1 MKTVQLK
8 KSIILLS
15 GGLDSTT
22 NFYQALKNTHVLLSL
37 TFDYGQR
44 AASKEIQ
51 AAAYFSKKHNID
63 HKVLS
68 VPWIKDWNKS
78 SLIDRSEKIPIGQDV
93 QIDEL
98 MQSQKTAQS
107 VWVPNRNGI
116 FLNIAAGYAEAL
128 GAEIVV
134 PGFNAEEAVTFPDN
148 SEAFIKSL
156 NRSFSFSTANHVEVH
171 CYTIQDNKTKIVK
184 QALELGVE
192 LERLWFCYF
201 SNENWCGECESC
213 KRAKRAFHV
222 NGIHQYDE
230 QFNTSST

>member
-1 MKTVQLK
+1 M
-8 KSIILLS
+8 LLS

-22 NFYQALKNTHVLLSL
+22 NFYQALKHTKVLLSL

-44 AASKEIQ
+44 AASKEIE
-51 AAAYFSKKHNID
+51 AAAYFSKLNGIK
-63 HKVLS
+63 HKVIT

-78 SLIDRSEKIPIGQDV
+78 SLIDRAEKVPTGNDV

-98 MQSQKTAQS
+98 SQSQKTAQS

-128 GAEIVV
+128 GANIVV

-156 NRSFSFSTANHVEVH
+156 NHSFSFSTANHVEVE
-171 CYTIQDNKTKIVK
+171 CYTIHKNKTEIVK
-184 QALELGVE
+184 CASELGVE
-192 LERLWFCYF
+192 FDKLWFCYF
-201 SNENWCGECESC
+201 SDEKWCGECESC
-213 KRAKRAFHV
+213 KRAKRALHTNSIFK
-222 NGIHQYDE
+222 YDYKF
-230 QFNTSST
+230 QK